1 MSERTIQVTAEE
13 VARLSP
19 AAGRVM
25 MEAEEEALAY
35 LAFPVSHRSK
45 IRTNNVQE
53 RANREIG
60 LATLSWTVS

>member
-1 MSERTIQVTAEE
+1 MARACYQRAAEE

-53 RANREIG
+53 RANREIKRRTNVDW
-60 LATLSWTVS
+60 LH